1 MPTFQ
6 ACYLR
11 RVLAQQLQL
20 TGGFLLWI
28 DKMGRGG
35 GGGGVVGMT

>member
-6 ACYLR
+6 ACHLR
-11 RVLAQQLQL
+11 RVLAHQLQL

-28 DKMGRGG
+28 EKEGRGG
-35 GGGGVVGMT
+35 GGGVGGGVP